1 MPVSSSKRIFQLGEL
16 GWAQTSTD
24 SGCVKDLGALS
35 HTLGVWNCSTR
46 VCPWPQLDLT
56 LPGRIPRSLDW
67 VGWVPTYRLKG
78 FCASH
83 LCLRLGSSLIL
94 EANLPLISVANIHQ
108 AGLAAAVATAKD
120 SVLSCAVIRSLIKY
134 SLNIP
139 SSPFLKQGW
148 SHSPFGRAVLGGL
161 SDNGSAVAGKGDGE
175 SFPCLPTQLWVL
187 LCKSHHKQGLD
198 LFLTAVKSSV
208 ASSQHCY
215 GTRKGD
221 KNVHRLQRTF
231 SRCEWAPAVSEVQS
245 QRLSQYI
252 VFNFVQFPSH
262 FLQW

>member
-56 LPGRIPRSLDW
+56 VPGRIPRSLDC

-148 SHSPFGRAVLGGL
+148 SHSPFGRAVLCLVAWVIMAQQWQVKVMGSPSRAFPHSCEYFSASLIINRGL
-161 SDNGSAVAGKGDGE
+161 T
-175 SFPCLPTQLWVL
+175 SF
-187 LCKSHHKQGLD
+187 
-198 LFLTAVKSSV
+198 
-208 ASSQHCY
+208 
-215 GTRKGD
+215 
-221 KNVHRLQRTF
+221 
-231 SRCEWAPAVSEVQS
+231 
-245 QRLSQYI
+245 
-252 VFNFVQFPSH
+252 
-262 FLQW
+262 